1 MDESALIQAS
11 RAGDKD
17 AFGRLTDKYYKS
29 IYRLAYRYTGS
40 HTEADDICQ
49 ETFLRAFEKI
59 TALRNGES
67 FKAWIF
73 RITINLSHN
82 VFNKINKE
90 KTMDAQNICEIVN
103 DRSMKKVK
111 GPFETLS
118 AREKA
123 DIIHK
128 QLRQM
133 PEHMRL
139 VTILILMEGL
149 SQKDAAGILGCSEPS
164 VSRYIAQARGWL
176 RDRLRNLA

>member
-1 MDESALIQAS
+1 
-11 RAGDKD
+11 
-17 AFGRLTDKYYKS
+17 
-29 IYRLAYRYTGS
+29 
-40 HTEADDICQ
+40 
-49 ETFLRAFEKI
+49 
-59 TALRNGES
+59 
-67 FKAWIF
+67 
-73 RITINLSHN
+73 
-82 VFNKINKE
+82 
-90 KTMDAQNICEIVN
+90 MDAQNICEIAD
-103 DRSMKKVK
+103 DRSVKKVK

-164 VSRYIAQARGWL
+164 VSRFVAQARGWL